1 MEKDNSLGHIYI
13 NCPGFNP
20 NSPCEV
26 LYFQYV
32 GRVDK
37 VHVDLGIYLIIIFL
51 VYISSSQLF
60 IFAEKEVFF

>member
-1 MEKDNSLGHIYI
+1 MEKNNSLGDSYI
-13 NCPGFNP
+13 DCPCFNP
-20 NSPCEV
+20 CSTCEV

-60 IFAEKEVFF
+60 IFAEKEVFL